1 MNATTRPVVRR
12 PRSLAML
19 VAAGLAMTAT
29 SVLARSPADGELDE
43 CVGKAER
50 YFATDA
56 LEVYKAEVF
65 RQNSGREVLALD
77 LVVTGGI
84 KPRFY
89 CRLDTDGRVAQ
100 VQTLPRLP
108 GHDDTMVVAK

>member
-1 MNATTRPVVRR
+1 MNAMTRPVVRR
-12 PRSLAML
+12 LRSLAML
-19 VAAGLAMTAT
+19 AAAGLALNAGTAW
-29 SVLARSPADGELDE
+29 ARSPVEAELDE
-43 CVGKAER
+43 CVARAER

-56 LEVYKAEVF
+56 IEVYKAEVF

-77 LVVTGGI
+77 LQLTGGV

-89 CRLDTDGRVAQ
+89 CRLDIDGRVAQ

-108 GHDDTMVVAK
+108 AREDTMVVAK